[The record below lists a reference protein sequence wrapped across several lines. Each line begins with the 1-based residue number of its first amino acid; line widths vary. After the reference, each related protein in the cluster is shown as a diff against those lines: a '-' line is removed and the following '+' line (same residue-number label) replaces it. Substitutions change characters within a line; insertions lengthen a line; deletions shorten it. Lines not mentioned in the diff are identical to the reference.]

1 MLIRLLNA
9 NDLIGCGDGPLAN
22 EIHARHVGVHIGACI
37 EVDIGV
43 CIGVHIGVYLGAHV
57 TYIYKCICE
66 GFFYSIKKLLRD
78 LPIHKRCD

>member
-1 MLIRLLNA
+1 M
-9 NDLIGCGDGPLAN
+9 
-22 EIHARHVGVHIGACI
+22 HIGACI

-66 GFFYSIKKLLRD
+66 GFFYSNTI
-78 LPIHKRCD
+78 